1 MAKIKTYRGRGAD
14 EITGIL
20 KNSNGPLLG
29 QIIRATGE
37 PVADVEFRMEGTQL
51 ILTVAGEE
59 YSSIT
64 NALHKLAPEVATH
77 DADGSEGSGNVANNV
92 IGNYAILK
100 HVVFGGQT
108 MYEIVGGD
116 AVAVKKPKEKKP
128 AKAKVIKVE
137 RKDPASCPAS
147 GNLYEFFT
155 RNQVVDIARAQGGA
169 EAFQAMIK
177 GMTINQFATKFG
189 LTVA

>member
-14 EITGIL
+14 EITAIV
-20 KNSNGPLLG
+20 KNSGPMLG

-37 PVADVEFRMEGTQL
+37 PVADVEFRLEGTQL

-128 AKAKVIKVE
+128 AKAKVAKVE
-137 RKDPASCPAS
+137 AKDPATTPAS
-147 GNLYEFFT
+147 NNLYDFFK
-155 RNQVVDIARAQGGA
+155 RDQIIAIAKELGGA
-169 EAFQAMIK
+169 EPFQAKIK